1 MLCFCADV
9 LVWTLIRTVEAH
21 DCCKLVQSKNV
32 CQVYGAQVAL
42 AFGVGRDDNLRDG
55 FNEPR
60 YAFVIDWKSARSATR
75 YGTVSRQNSCS
86 ETILTEF
93 RFGSAH
99 IDKKGIVLHRFSV
112 MSSAEK

>member
-42 AFGVGRDDNLRDG
+42 AFGVGRDDDLRDG

-60 YAFVIDWKSARSATR
+60 DAFVIDCQSTESASTYRTAGS
-75 YGTVSRQNSCS
+75 QNSRS
-86 ETILTEF
+86 GERLTEF